1 MRRILETEA
10 HREKYLKFLL
20 ETLSFSEPTSSKER
34 SEKEEYIAGAVSM
47 MAKIPYRAGG

>member
-1 MRRILETEA
+1 
-10 HREKYLKFLL
+10 L

-34 SEKEEYIAGAVSM
+34 SEKKEYIAGAVSM